1 MEQALT
7 DLFTKNL
14 TAETLKIALLKLLQE
29 DAVAKNLT
37 VDENKWV
44 QFNSVLYEQTI
55 VDLDTTSQK
64 IEDTVNKSQ
73 GALEMDI

>member
-1 MEQALT
+1 METALT
-7 DLFTKNL
+7 DLFTKELSQN
-14 TAETLKIALLKLLQE
+14 TLKSALFKLLQE
-29 DAVAKNLT
+29 DAVAKNIL

-64 IEDTVNKSQ
+64 IEAVVNKS
-73 GALEMDI
+73 

>member
-64 IEDTVNKSQ
+64 IEAVVNKS
-73 GALEMDI
+73 